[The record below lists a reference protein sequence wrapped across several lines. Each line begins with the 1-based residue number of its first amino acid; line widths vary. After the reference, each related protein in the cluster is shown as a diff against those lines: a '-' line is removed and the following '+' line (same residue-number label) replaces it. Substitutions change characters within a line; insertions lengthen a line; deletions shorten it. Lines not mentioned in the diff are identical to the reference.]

1 MMEVRAVSKYLRVS
15 AQKTRLVADMVRGKK
30 VDEALILLRFTPK
43 KSGRLITKVL
53 RSAMAN
59 AENTNAGDLENLYIK
74 TIQVDQGPRLKR
86 FRPRA
91 MGRAT
96 RIIKPSSHITVILDE
111 KK

>member
-1 MMEVRAVSKYLRVS
+1 
-15 AQKTRLVADMVRGKK
+15 MVRGKK
-30 VDEALILLRFTPK
+30 VDEALTLLRFTPK

-59 AENTNAGDLENLYIK
+59 AENTKAGDLELLYIK
-74 TIQVDQGPRLKR
+74 TIQIDQGPRLKR

-96 RIIKPSSHITVILDE
+96 KIIKPSSHITVVLDE

>member
-1 MMEVRAVSKYLRVS
+1 MEVRAVGKYLRVS
-15 AQKTRLVADMVRGKK
+15 PQKTRLVADMVRGKK
-30 VDEALILLRFTPK
+30 VDEALTLLRFTPK

-59 AENTNAGDLENLYIK
+59 AENTKAGDLERLYIK
-74 TIQVDQGPRLKR
+74 IIKIDQGPRLKR

-91 MGRAT
+91 MGRAN
-96 RIIKPSSHITVILDE
+96 RIIKPSSHITVVLDE

>member
-1 MMEVRAVSKYLRVS
+1 MEVRAVSKYLRVS
-15 AQKTRLVADMVRGKK
+15 AQKTRLVADMVRGKM
-30 VDEALILLRFTPK
+30 VDEAIVLLRFTPK
-43 KSGRLITKVL
+43 KSGRLIAKVL

-59 AENTNAGDLENLYIK
+59 AENVSAGELEKLYIK
-74 TIQVDQGPRLKR
+74 TIKVDQGPRLKR

-96 RIIKPSSHITVILDE
+96 RIIKPSSHITVVLDE

>member
-1 MMEVRAVSKYLRVS
+1 MEARAVGKYVRVS

-59 AENTNAGDLENLYIK
+59 AENAKASDLEKLYIK
-74 TIQVDQGPRLKR
+74 TIKIDQGPRLKR

-96 RIIKPSSHITVILDE
+96 RIIKPSSHITVVLQE

>member
-1 MMEVRAVSKYLRVS
+1 MEVRAVAKYLRVS
-15 AQKTRLVADMVRGKK
+15 AQKTRLVADMVRGKN
-30 VDEALILLRFTPK
+30 VDEALVLLRFTPK

-59 AENTNAGDLENLYIK
+59 ADNTKSGDLEKLYIK
-74 TIQVDQGPRLKR
+74 TITVDQGPRLKR

-96 RIIKPSSHITVILDE
+96 RIIKPSSHITVVLDE

>member
-1 MMEVRAVSKYLRVS
+1 
-15 AQKTRLVADMVRGKK
+15 MVRGKK
-30 VDEALILLRFTPK
+30 VDEALVLLRFTPK

-59 AENTNAGDLENLYIK
+59 AENTKAGELEKLYIK
-74 TIQVDQGPRLKR
+74 TIKIDQGPRLKR

-96 RIIKPSSHITVILDE
+96 KIIKPSSHITVVLDE

>member
-1 MMEVRAVSKYLRVS
+1 MEARAVGKYLRVS

-59 AENTNAGDLENLYIK
+59 AENTKAVDLEKLYIK
-74 TIQVDQGPRLKR
+74 TIKIDQGPRLKR

-96 RIIKPSSHITVILDE
+96 RIIKPSSHITVVLDE

>member
-1 MMEVRAVSKYLRVS
+1 MEVRAVSKYLRVS

-59 AENTNAGDLENLYIK
+59 AENNHAGDLDKLYIK
-74 TIQVDQGPRLKR
+74 TIQIDQGPRLKR

-96 RIIKPSSHITVILDE
+96 RIIKPSSHITVVLSE
-111 KK
+111 K

>member
-1 MMEVRAVSKYLRVS
+1 MEVRAVGKYLRVS
-15 AQKTRLVADMVRGKK
+15 SQKARLVADMVRGKK
-30 VDEALILLRFTPK
+30 VDDALILLRFTPK

-59 AENTNAGDLENLYIK
+59 AENSEVGDLDKLYVK
-74 TIQVDQGPRLKR
+74 TIKVDQGPRLKR

-96 RIIKPSSHITVILDE
+96 RIIKPSSHITVVLDD

>member
-1 MMEVRAVSKYLRVS
+1 MEVRAVGKYLRVS
-15 AQKTRLVADMVRGKK
+15 SQKARLVADMVRGKK
-30 VDEALILLRFTPK
+30 VDDALILLRFTPK
-43 KSGRLITKVL
+43 KSGRLITKIL

-59 AENTNAGDLENLYIK
+59 AENREIGDLEKFYVK
-74 TIQVDQGPRLKR
+74 TITVDQGPRLKR

-96 RIIKPSSHITVILDE
+96 PIIKPSSHITVILDE

>member
-1 MMEVRAVSKYLRVS
+1 MEVRAVAKYLRVS
-15 AQKTRLVADMVRGKK
+15 SQKARLVADMVRGKK
-30 VDEALILLRFTPK
+30 VDDALILLRFTPK
-43 KSGRLITKVL
+43 KSGRLISKVL

-59 AENTNAGDLENLYIK
+59 AENKDVGDLKKLYIK
-74 TIQVDQGPRLKR
+74 TIKIDQGPRLKR

-96 RIIKPSSHITVILDE
+96 PIIKPSSHITVILDE